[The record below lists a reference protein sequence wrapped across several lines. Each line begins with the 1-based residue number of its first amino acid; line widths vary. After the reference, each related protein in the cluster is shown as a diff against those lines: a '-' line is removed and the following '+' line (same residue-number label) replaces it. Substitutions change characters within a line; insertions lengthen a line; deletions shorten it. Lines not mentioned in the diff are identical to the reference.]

1 MTTTHANHRNITTVL
16 SNGYKVDT
24 VVLIGER
31 PAYPTLREYETAVLT
46 AEGDCIV
53 VNSTTDDVAAQVCHA
68 TWSTLIE
75 YAPMETIVE
84 KSKKFIMDYDD

>member
-1 MTTTHANHRNITTVL
+1 MTNTHANHRNITTVL

-68 TWSTLIE
+68 TWST
-75 YAPMETIVE
+75 PH
-84 KSKKFIMDYDD
+84 